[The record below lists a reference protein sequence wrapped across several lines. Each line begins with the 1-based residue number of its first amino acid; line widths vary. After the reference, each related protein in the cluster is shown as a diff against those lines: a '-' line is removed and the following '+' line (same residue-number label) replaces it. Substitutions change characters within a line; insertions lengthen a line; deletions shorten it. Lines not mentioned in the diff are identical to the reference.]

1 MAERFEQRSA
11 MIRQDLNSFHQQ
23 LCRGRE
29 EESRDQSGGYCSAFV
44 WVVITKLSQTGW
56 LINSRH
62 FFLTVLEAEKPKAM
76 VLIDLAT
83 F

>member
-29 EESRDQSGGYCSAFV
+29 EEPRDQSGGYCSAFV
-44 WVVITKLSQTGW
+44 WVVITNYHKLGG
-56 LINSRH
+56 L
-62 FFLTVLEAEKPKAM
+62 
-76 VLIDLAT
+76 
-83 F
+83 